1 LPSPIRAWR
10 PGDGVL
16 NADLRRA
23 VRGVLRRR
31 AAALSLAVLA
41 SLYGAALFADFL
53 APYGMDEKHYRDPQF
68 YKHHPPMRLRW
79 VDAEGRFH
87 ARPFVY
93 ASHLVDLGA
102 TRYAVDRASRLPL
115 RFFVRGSRYPV
126 LFGLATWDRHLFGVD
141 APGRVFLLGTDF
153 FGRDIAS
160 RILFGARI
168 SLSIGLIGIA
178 ITFCLGLALGGA
190 SGYFG
195 GAVDDLLMRFSEIVI
210 SLPVLYLVIALAGVL
225 PATLSSTL
233 RYLLIVV
240 ILSLVGWAP
249 LSRVIR
255 GMVLAIRESEY
266 VLAARA
272 LGLPAARVIWRHVL
286 PATTST
292 VVVAATL
299 SVPFY
304 ILGEVSLSFLGV
316 GLQEP
321 QASWGLMLSEA
332 QNVTALRR
340 LPWLLTPGLF
350 IAIVV
355 MAYNFLGD
363 GLRDALDPS
372 ESSASLEA
380 RMRSD

>member
-1 LPSPIRAWR
+1 MTPAF
-10 PGDGVL
+10 
-16 NADLRRA
+16 
-23 VRGVLRRR
+23 RR
-31 AAALSLAVLA
+31 AARELMRRRTAAISLVVLVL
-41 SLYGAALFADFL
+41 LYGAALFADFL
-53 APYGMDEKHYRDPQF
+53 APYGMDEKHYRDPHF
-68 YKHHPPMRLRW
+68 YKHHPPMTLRW

-93 ASHLVDLGA
+93 ASRLADLGA
-102 TRYAVDRASRLPL
+102 TRYAEDHRTIHPI

-126 LFGLATWDRHLFGVD
+126 LGGFASSDRHLFGVD

-153 FGRDIAS
+153 FGRDIVS

-178 ITFCLGLALGGA
+178 LTFFVGLALGGA

-195 GAVDDLLMRFSEIVI
+195 GVIDDILMRFSEVVI

-225 PATLSSTL
+225 PPTLSSTL
-233 RYLLIVV
+233 RYILIVV

-255 GMVLAIRESEY
+255 GMVLAIRENEY

-272 LGLPAARVIWRHVL
+272 LGLPARRVIWRHVL

-292 VVVAATL
+292 VVVAATM

-304 ILGEVSLSFLGV
+304 ILAEVSLSFLGV

-340 LPWLLTPGLF
+340 LPWLLAPGVC
-350 IAIVV
+350 ISIVV
-355 MAYNFLGD
+355 MAYNLLGD

-372 ESSASLEA
+372 ETRAPIEA
-380 RMRSD
+380 RLRSD